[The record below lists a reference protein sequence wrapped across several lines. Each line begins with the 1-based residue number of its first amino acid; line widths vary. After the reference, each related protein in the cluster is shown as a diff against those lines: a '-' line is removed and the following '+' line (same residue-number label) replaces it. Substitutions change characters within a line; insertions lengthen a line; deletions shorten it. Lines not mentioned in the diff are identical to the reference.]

1 MVIPQA
7 IIHALVIISPIF
19 IMGIM
24 VLVDALAQW
33 RYNRYIQ
40 TQKEQK

>member
-7 IIHALVIISPIF
+7 IINALVIISPIF

-33 RYNRYIQ
+33 QYNKHIDSN
-40 TQKEQK
+40 KEQR